1 MLTPYDRDYDYLDL
15 EDDSDQE
22 KAESSDDD
30 IDILLFGTPEQKR
43 KLYKKSK
50 GDKSSSEDDFE
61 KEMNAE
67 LKSKVK
73 AIEKTRRQL
82 GTDDNVQPGTSGVD
96 SLNKDGGTEDPQKYY
111 DDVYFDSDEED
122 MVAQGDASK
131 KKHPLLSN
139 DELLYDPDLDDEDQH
154 WVDQQKESY
163 RVKQPASTDESPG
176 KVKPVQ
182 SSDAVLNCP
191 ACMTTLCLD
200 CQRHETYMNQYRAMF
215 VMNCVVDDTERLKFP
230 KGNAKEKRRKRKKQM
245 VSNSL
250 NANSAAD
257 VDEDWFN
264 PVKCSE
270 CSTVVAVYDDD
281 EVYHFFNV
289 LASYA

>member
-43 KLYKKSK
+43 KLYKRSK

-73 AIEKTRRQL
+73 AIETTRKRL
-82 GTDDNVQPGTSGVD
+82 GTDDDVQPGISGVD
-96 SLNKDGGTEDPQKYY
+96 SLNKDGSTEEPQKYY

-122 MVAQGDASK
+122 MVAQ
-131 KKHPLLSN
+131 
-139 DELLYDPDLDDEDQH
+139 DLDDEDQH

-163 RVKQPASTDESPG
+163 RVKQPESKDEGQG
-176 KVKPVQ
+176 KVKPVP

-200 CQRHETYMNQYRAMF
+200 CQRHEMYMNQYRAMF
-215 VMNCVVDDTERLKFP
+215 VMNCVVDNTERLKFP
-230 KGNAKEKRRKRKKQM
+230 KGSAKERKRKRKKQM

-250 NANSAAD
+250 NANLD
-257 VDEDWFN
+257 EEEDWFN